1 MLLTVLF
8 TDIVASTERA
18 AQLGDARW
26 RQLLADHERVVQ
38 AEVEAAGGRLVK
50 LIGDGSLST
59 FDGPAR
65 AIRCAELIVA
75 ACRELDLDIRAGLHA
90 GECELIGDDVAGITV
105 HIAARV
111 CAQASGGEVMV
122 SRTVKDLV
130 TGSGIALQ
138 PRGEHELKG
147 VPGAWSSSPSA
158 GRRHRCQ
165 RPTKAASCE
174 PPIAW
179 P

>member
-50 LIGDGSLST
+50 LIGDGSLGP

-65 AIRCAELIVA
+65 AIRCAELIV
-75 ACRELDLDIRAGLHA
+75 RSLP
-90 GECELIGDDVAGITV
+90 
-105 HIAARV
+105 
-111 CAQASGGEVMV
+111 AS
-122 SRTVKDLV
+122 
-130 TGSGIALQ
+130 
-138 PRGEHELKG
+138 
-147 VPGAWSSSPSA
+147 
-158 GRRHRCQ
+158 
-165 RPTKAASCE
+165 
-174 PPIAW
+174 
-179 P
+179 